1 MTARVCYLE
10 RADRGGRIER
20 VRLVG
25 PRDEDSWALRA
36 ADPSDP
42 IAIGAALRE
51 AAEWVRDRLV
61 STGDR
66 LSSLCVDADGSLCGW
81 VTSASASPEV
91 VGAMIRQ
98 GVAGTGDVDEGPAP
112 VGGTALS
119 LSPDLDIE
127 GAASVQPLA
136 DDDKE
141 SGNADQE
148 RRRLAVLAVPDAA
161 VRLFLD
167 HLDGLGVETPRVR
180 SIFHAAAL
188 AWDPAARAGAGAM
201 SERVVAESVGTAAVV
216 LSDPRGRLLWAWSRG
231 GELIA
236 AGGMR
241 VPRTQPKPASEE
253 DETQPR
259 SSDRAEVAAGSA
271 EIARLVGEWI
281 AWASQLGAAPSRVT
295 IVMPNAAWT
304 EGGGLGGAAAAIGA
318 AWAGST
324 IDAAD
329 EDDPIAATL
338 RVAMERDDA
347 PGEPRPST
355 ALVALSRR
363 PGRAHRTMM
372 HWASAAVAA
381 TGVGLCV
388 LAAQVWRSAAQARDL
403 GRDARER
410 WFERA
415 AALHSVVANPQVR
428 DPIDELERELE
439 RRRRALRPRGY
450 RSFMPVMQELETL
463 SYIIGNDMIGLE
475 RLSIN
480 NTSVLLE
487 VSVPDTAAYEELRTS
502 LGRISGSKVVFP
514 RDQDSVSEQPARA
527 GSPGGLRCKFTGIWP
542 EEPRSTVGEGGA

>member
-1 MTARVCYLE
+1 MTTRVCYLE

-20 VRLVG
+20 VRLFG
-25 PRDEDSWALRA
+25 PRDEDSWTLRA

-42 IAIGAALRE
+42 VALGAALRE
-51 AAEWVRDRLV
+51 AAEWLRDRLA

-66 LSSLCVDADGSLCGW
+66 LSSVCVDADGSLCGW

-98 GVAGTGDVDEGPAP
+98 GVAGPGDADEGPAP
-112 VGGTALS
+112 VGGTVLS
-119 LSPDLDIE
+119 LSPDLEIE
-127 GAASVQPLA
+127 GGASVQPLA
-136 DDDKE
+136 DDAE
-141 SGNADQE
+141 GGRHPEHE

-167 HLDGLGVETPRVR
+167 HLDALGVEAPRVR
-180 SIFHAAAL
+180 SVFHAAAL

-201 SERVVAESVGTAAVV
+201 NDRVVAESVATSAVV
-216 LSDPRGRLLWAWSRG
+216 LTDPRGRLLWAWSRG
-231 GELIA
+231 GDLIA

-241 VPRTQPKPASEE
+241 VPRVQPRQTSDE
-253 DETQPR
+253 DESQSR
-259 SSDRAEVAAGSA
+259 SPERATIAVGSA
-271 EIARLVGEWI
+271 ELARLSGEWL
-281 AWASQLGAAPSRVT
+281 AWASQLGAAPSRITV
-295 IVMPNAAWT
+295 VMPATSWT

-318 AWAGST
+318 AWPGST

-329 EDDPIAATL
+329 EDDPIAATV

-347 PGEPRPST
+347 PGEARSST

-381 TGVGLCV
+381 AGVGLCV
-388 LAAQVWRSAAQARDL
+388 LAAQVWRSAGVAREH

-415 AALHSVVANPQVR
+415 AALHPVVANPQVR

-463 SYIIGNDMIGLE
+463 SYIIGNDTVGLE
-475 RLSIN
+475 RLTIS
-480 NTSVLLE
+480 NTSVLLI
-487 VSVPDTAAYEELRTS
+487 VNVADTAAYEDLRAS
-502 LGRISGSKVVFP
+502 LGRIAGSKVVFP
-514 RDQDSVSEQPARA
+514 RDQDTVSEQPARA
-527 GSPGGLRCKFTGIWP
+527 GMPAGLRCVFSGIWP
-542 EEPRSTVGEGGA
+542 DEPRPQAGGGGA